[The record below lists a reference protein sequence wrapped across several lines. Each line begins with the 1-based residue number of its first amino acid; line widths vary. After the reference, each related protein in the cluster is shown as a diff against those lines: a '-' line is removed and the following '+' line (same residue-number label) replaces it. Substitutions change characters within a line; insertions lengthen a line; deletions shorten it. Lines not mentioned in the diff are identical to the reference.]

1 MPRIKFYIAEKY
13 GIKNFNDIDV
23 TIAVS
28 HFHDVVISK
37 EGHAEGQDILLDIK
51 FQGKDMDFNKEEL
64 LKSCSIAMPVDQK
77 RNMMNASSNF
87 EIIQAILGAVRTGKK
102 TKLHCPG
109 VFGGYPIIID
119 GVTATAKFDESV
131 WTIDQMRKANRESI
145 YCDGVENIT
154 DATLVYTDELVAK
167 VKKSFN
173 VDLPKSVKFVDIENV
188 ADLII
193 NQIIKPQVFIFVQ

>member
-1 MPRIKFYIAEKY
+1 MK
-13 GIKNFNDIDV
+13 
-23 TIAVS
+23 
-28 HFHDVVISK
+28 H
-37 EGHAEGQDILLDIK
+37 
-51 FQGKDMDFNKEEL
+51 
-64 LKSCSIAMPVDQK
+64 
-77 RNMMNASSNF
+77 
-87 EIIQAILGAVRTGKK
+87 GKK
-102 TKLHCPG
+102 YNDSSKLVDRTKLYDVEEAMDLC
-109 VFGGYPIIID
+109 VK
-119 GVTATAKFDESV
+119 TATAKFDESV

-193 NQIIKPQVFIFVQ
+193 NQIIKPQVLIFVQ

>member
-109 VFGGYPIIID
+109 VIGGYPIIID

>member
-1 MPRIKFYIAEKY
+1 
-13 GIKNFNDIDV
+13 
-23 TIAVS
+23 
-28 HFHDVVISK
+28 
-37 EGHAEGQDILLDIK
+37 
-51 FQGKDMDFNKEEL
+51 MDFNKEEL

-77 RNMMNASSNF
+77 RNMMNASSNLISYSLCLLLF
-87 EIIQAILGAVRTGKK
+87 ERK
-102 TKLHCPG
+102 TSQIHTPG
-109 VFGGYPIIID
+109 VNGEIGGYPIIID

-173 VDLPKSVKFVDIENV
+173 VDLPKSVKFVDIEM
-188 ADLII
+188 
-193 NQIIKPQVFIFVQ
+193 

>member
-1 MPRIKFYIAEKY
+1 M
-13 GIKNFNDIDV
+13 
-23 TIAVS
+23 
-28 HFHDVVISK
+28 
-37 EGHAEGQDILLDIK
+37 LDIK

-87 EIIQAILGAVRTGKK
+87 DIIFSVLTALREEKQVKIHT
-102 TKLHCPG
+102 PG
-109 VFGGYPIIID
+109 VNGEIGGYPIIID

-193 NQIIKPQVFIFVQ
+193 NQIIKPQVFVFVQ

>member
-1 MPRIKFYIAEKY
+1 
-13 GIKNFNDIDV
+13 
-23 TIAVS
+23 
-28 HFHDVVISK
+28 
-37 EGHAEGQDILLDIK
+37 
-51 FQGKDMDFNKEEL
+51 
-64 LKSCSIAMPVDQK
+64 MPVDQK

-87 EIIQAILGAVRTGKK
+87 DIIFSVLTALREEKQVKIHT
-102 TKLHCPG
+102 PG
-109 VFGGYPIIID
+109 VNGEIGGYPIIID

-193 NQIIKPQVFIFVQ
+193 NQIIKPQVFILCNNL